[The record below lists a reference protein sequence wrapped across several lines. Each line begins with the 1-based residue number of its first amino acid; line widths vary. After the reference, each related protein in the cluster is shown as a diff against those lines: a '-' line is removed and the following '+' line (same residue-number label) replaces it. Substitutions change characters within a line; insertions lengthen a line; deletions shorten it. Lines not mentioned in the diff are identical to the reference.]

1 MPSLAACPPH
11 WSQTPGNATGPPGFD
26 TPQVDKRIDKNL
38 QKRQKNQGQL
48 HLLHLLHLGL
58 GLRAIPNQT
67 LAVGLGHVPSHVVA
81 HGTSCDK

>member
-1 MPSLAACPPH
+1 
-11 WSQTPGNATGPPGFD
+11 
-26 TPQVDKRIDKNL
+26 
-38 QKRQKNQGQL
+38 L

-67 LAVGLGHVPSHVVA
+67 LEVGLGHVPSHVVA